1 MSVLALA
8 THSLAAPSTR
18 PQAQTAK
25 SAEDQTARDTLLEL
39 AAALMTGGAIAT
51 AAGGRKKE
59 VHYHNDDQSHKP
71 QHHHAISTLIHLLL
85 TIGSAFAP
93 LVGAIVGPLLT
104 NVANGITWAISHT
117 IASGKFKNISKFISI
132 EPIVN
137 LIDRGIIDNL
147 PNLQHSIVIFFFK

>member
-1 MSVLALA
+1 
-8 THSLAAPSTR
+8 
-18 PQAQTAK
+18 
-25 SAEDQTARDTLLEL
+25 
-39 AAALMTGGAIAT
+39 MTGGAIAT